1 MSPVIVEGITGP
13 FAFRQELR
21 TFLKDKDV
29 TNLFHLALARMMSIE
44 QTDARSWSQI
54 AAIHG
59 RPFIAYDN
67 FHSLPKLASPFVA
80 LMEQLLGGHVKSIA
94 SEFVDPAQRKRYT
107 EAAERFL
114 LPYWDWA
121 FESTLPEIL
130 ASQDKV
136 TCELPNGQIEEIDN
150 PLYSYRFLYSYNSYG
165 DGLQI
170 DDCVVGSVE
179 SNGSASHHRRFKCRL
194 IARSPPKY
202 TRKELGNDTLAML
215 QPSYSRQSLDSL
227 ESLHNQMHLLVG
239 MDGRM
244 GEVEFAAFDPL
255 FWLHHANVDR
265 IFALWQGVFFPTTF
279 QEIPTNYLAMNPEE
293 WITPKESRD
302 GTYTRSKGDMED
314 EKSPLTPFRK
324 TSDSFWISDEVRS
337 LDVFN
342 YSYPELVEIRDLS
355 HEERASRVRVV
366 VNALYS
372 PVRSSNHIVSC
383 PSTRVND
390 IPALLSPV
398 EVDPQITSS
407 EQWAAIVEVQKYG
420 LAKGFLIHVFL
431 DQIPE
436 NVSSWS
442 THPDLVGTHCI
453 FAPNIALTGCARCH
467 SANALGLIVHGSLP
481 LSSTISKLM
490 DSGAL
495 SSMNEGQIVPYLDNH
510 LQCAVQ
516 TIDGKVVDKAAV
528 PGLKLT
534 IKGIPASLP
543 SDSH

>member
-1 MSPVIVEGITGP
+1 
-13 FAFRQELR
+13 
-21 TFLKDKDV
+21 
-29 TNLFHLALARMMSIE
+29 MMSIE
-44 QTDARSWSQI
+44 QTDARSWFQI

-59 RPFIAYDN
+59 KPFIAYDN
-67 FHSLPKLASPFVA
+67 VGEIGSHGGYCCHSSILFPSWHRPFVA

-107 EAAERFL
+107 EAAERFR

-170 DDCVVGSVE
+170 DDCWEAWKATVRHPTTADSNARCYNLLTLVKGYIRFSHDGAGDETEVGQ
-179 SNGSASHHRRFKCRL
+179 
-194 IARSPPKY
+194 
-202 TRKELGNDTLAML
+202 D
-215 QPSYSRQSLDSL
+215 SLDSL

-265 IFALWQGVFFPTTF
+265 IFALWQ
-279 QEIPTNYLAMNPEE
+279 AMNPEE

-314 EKSPLTPFRK
+314 GKSPLTPFRK

-355 HEERASRVRVV
+355 LEERASRVRVV

-383 PSTRVND
+383 PSTRVNGAYYEFYFKRTVPNVAID
-390 IPALLSPV
+390 IPALPSPV

-442 THPDLVGTHCI
+442 THPDLIGTHCI